1 MARGG
6 PTAVCPVGS
15 WLQGVGLGA
24 LRYPGAATPGQ
35 TSQLRPCRRCFVL
48 WLARGDQWITS
59 PTCPKKYTVHEAKDV
74 TKNRPPLASF
84 HATLV
89 KSHIGPTH
97 PCFRILLPRLTS
109 LPRLRP
115 PLVRHYSGA
124 MLVDLIP
131 VTSYLSSSSPVLAT
145 SDFFLW
151 LSEQFIR
158 RSFAIR
164 TIPWKPLGFFYN
176 TMGTL
181 GFPGDFFLDF

>member
-15 WLQGVGLGA
+15 WLQGVGPRA
-24 LRYPGAATPGQ
+24 RCYPWAATPGQ

-97 PCFRILLPRLTS
+97 PCFRILLPRLTF
-109 LPRLRP
+109 LPRPGPVLRDFSRHRSAIFV
-115 PLVRHYSGA
+115 PLSATG
-124 MLVDLIP
+124 P
-131 VTSYLSSSSPVLAT
+131 VTSYLFTSSPVLAT
-145 SDFFLW
+145 LSPVASLCQRCLEHTFANLCDFFFGYKRYIKSPREYFEIL
-151 LSEQFIR
+151 
-158 RSFAIR
+158 
-164 TIPWKPLGFFYN
+164 
-176 TMGTL
+176 
-181 GFPGDFFLDF
+181 